1 MIDRFKD
8 LLDMTAD
15 GEGIDLG
22 TALELTD
29 IDDEDIF
36 ELAEVA
42 NDVRKRFRGDKAELC
57 SIVNARSGRCQEDC
71 RFCSQSDHYDCEIDT
86 SDMVTAEEIVIRA
99 KKAAESGADRFC
111 IVTSGDSLS
120 QNDMKI
126 VIEAVAR
133 MDDET
138 SLKRCASLGSLDG
151 DQITALVD
159 AGLNRYHHNI
169 ETARSFYPKICTTH
183 DYEDRLSTIKHIK
196 DAGIEC
202 CVGGILN
209 LGESTEQRIEFAFE
223 LREIGPDSIP
233 INFLDPRRGTP
244 LFGRPPMD
252 ALEAVKYIAIFRL
265 VMPTTI
271 IRLAA
276 GRCETLGKYQKL
288 GLTAGV
294 DGLLIG
300 DYLTTNGPDLR
311 GDIEALASV
320 GFKVKPDD
328 RS

>member
-1 MIDRFKD
+1 MERLKA
-8 LLDMTAD
+8 LLEITTAD
-15 GEGIDLG
+15 GIDFD
-22 TALELTD
+22 TAAELAD
-29 IDDEDIF
+29 IDDEEIF
-36 ELAEVA
+36 ELAEAA
-42 NDVRKRFRGDKAELC
+42 NNIRRRFRGDKADLC

-71 RFCSQSDHYDCEIDT
+71 HFCSQSDHYDCDIETSEMVT
-86 SDMVTAEEIVIRA
+86 SDKILSKAKQAEDL
-99 KKAAESGADRFC
+99 GADRFC

-120 QNDMKI
+120 RDDFKVVMEALSRMK
-126 VIEAVAR
+126 
-133 MDDET
+133 DET
-138 SLKRCASLGSLDG
+138 LLKRCASLGRLNK
-151 DQITALVD
+151 DQVASLVD

-183 DYEDRLSTIKHIK
+183 DYDERLRTIRNIK

-223 LREIGPDSIP
+223 LKEIGPDSVP

-244 LFGRPPMD
+244 LYGRPPMD
-252 ALEAVKYIAIFRL
+252 ALEAVKFIAIFRL
-265 VMPTTI
+265 IMPTTI

-288 GLTAGV
+288 GISAGV

-300 DYLTTNGPDLR
+300 DYLTTKGPDLKR
-311 GDIEALASV
+311 DIEALESI
-320 GFKVKPDD
+320 GFKVERDD
-328 RS
+328 RL

>member
-1 MIDRFKD
+1 MIDQFEV
-8 LLDMTAD
+8 LLEKTVVD
-15 GEGIDLG
+15 GGIDFD

-42 NDVRKRFRGDKAELC
+42 NNIRRHFRGDKVDLC

-71 RFCSQSDHYDCEIDT
+71 RFCSQSDHYSCDINT
-86 SDMVTAEEIVIRA
+86 SDMITSKEILAKARRA
-99 KKAAESGADRFC
+99 QELGADRFC
-111 IVTSGDSLS
+111 IVTSGDLLS
-120 QNDMKI
+120 KDDLKV
-126 VIEAVAR
+126 VIEAVSR
-133 MDDET
+133 MREET
-138 SLKRCASLGSLDG
+138 SLKRCASLGRLDHDQVTSL
-151 DQITALVD
+151 VE

-169 ETARSFYPKICTTH
+169 ETSRSFYPKICTTH
-183 DYEDRLSTIKHIK
+183 NYDDRLITIKLIK

-223 LREIGPDSIP
+223 LKEVGPDSVP
-233 INFLDPRRGTP
+233 LNFLDPRQGTP
-244 LFGRPPMD
+244 LYGRPPME
-252 ALEAVKYIAIFRL
+252 ALEAVKFIAIFRL

-288 GLTAGV
+288 GLSAGV

-300 DYLTTNGPDLR
+300 DYLTTKGPDLKR
-311 GDIEALASV
+311 DIEALASI
-320 GFKVKPDD
+320 GFKVE
-328 RS
+328 